1 MPTRKVENAFTAR
14 AWRTMAMKKG
24 TCEFCG
30 DQDVWINEEHVW
42 PVWLGLAVLEGVN
55 APRLRISKGDVIGA
69 IRKIRPKLNITAH
82 CACKQACNGGW
93 MRQLEGDIAPLME
106 PMAVDGRLTLLD
118 DSRRALLAAWCV
130 KTAMVHEFLDR
141 DRIKY
146 FTPAERLHAATYREP
161 PEGVRIWLGFF
172 NDATKL
178 HSCPVVNRL
187 KAGSLAPTS
196 YALTLVAGKVLLQ
209 MLAVRDVQMAKEST
223 RPRLDGVPPGMLI
236 EVWPRSSPGLDQWP
250 TAREVNHDNL
260 DSFDHRFWPR
270 DGDAP
275 L

>member
-1 MPTRKVENAFTAR
+1 
-14 AWRTMAMKKG
+14 MKRG

-30 DQDVWINEEHVW
+30 DRGVWINKEHVW

-55 APRLRISKGDVIGA
+55 APLLRISSGETMGA
-69 IRKIRPKLNITAH
+69 LRRIYGKLNITAH
-82 CACKQACNGGW
+82 CACRDRCNGGW
-93 MRQLEGDIAPLME
+93 MRELEGETSRIMR
-106 PMAVDGRLTLLD
+106 PMAVEGRPTLLD
-118 DSRRALLAAWCV
+118 DSRRATLAAWCV

-146 FTPAERLHAATYREP
+146 FTPAERLHVCTYRSP

-172 NDATKL
+172 NDATRL
-178 HSCPVVNRL
+178 HSWPVVSRL
-187 KAGSLAPTS
+187 KEGSLGPTS
-196 YALTLVAGKVLLQ
+196 YSLTLIAGKVLLQ
-209 MLAVRDVQMAKEST
+209 MLAVRDVQMSVETA

-236 EVWPRSSPGLDQWP
+236 ELWPRSSSALDQWP

-260 DSFDHRFWPR
+260 DNFNHRFWPR
-270 DGDAP
+270 KGDPP